1 MKKAKILMAIACLL
15 FFSALAYT
23 NWMEQR
29 SKVKVKRYEN
39 NMEEI
44 TIEQPRALEE
54 AGSR

>member
-29 SKVKVKRYEN
+29 SKVKVKRYKN

-44 TIEQPRALEE
+44 TIEEPRALEE